1 MAGIEGREA
10 AAPTYFALIGD
21 IVGSRHLSDRA
32 RVQQELQ
39 HTIRE
44 LNRELADGFTTPL
57 RLTGGDELQ
66 GLLARPDLLVDV
78 MISTADALHPVEL
91 RWGLGRGGLDTPL
104 SDDVTILDGPCLHRA
119 RDGLEVAKNTER
131 WLGARGLE
139 EPHGRVLEALLEV
152 LRALRSGWTET
163 RARYVRE
170 ARGRQQ
176 QEVAARLGVSKQ
188 AVQQAL
194 SAAHFPT
201 VLEAEDAARDLLRWV
216 ASESPDTATAPVE
229 AP

>member
-1 MAGIEGREA
+1 MGEIEGRVA
-10 AAPTYFALIGD
+10 AAPEYFALIGD
-21 IVGSRHLSDRA
+21 IVGSRHLPDRA

-39 HTIRE
+39 DTIRE

-66 GLLARPDLLVDV
+66 GLLAQPDLLVDV
-78 MISTADALHPVEL
+78 MVSTADALHPVEL
-91 RWGLGRGGLDTPL
+91 RWGLGLGGLDTPL

-119 RDGLEVAKNTER
+119 RDALEAAKSTEQ

-139 EPHGRVLEALLEV
+139 EPHGRVLEALLE
-152 LRALRSGWTET
+152 LIRTIRSGWTDT

-176 QEVAARLGVSKQ
+176 QEVATRLGVSKQ
-188 AVQQAL
+188 AVHQAL

-216 ASESPDTATAPVE
+216 ASERADTTSAPVE